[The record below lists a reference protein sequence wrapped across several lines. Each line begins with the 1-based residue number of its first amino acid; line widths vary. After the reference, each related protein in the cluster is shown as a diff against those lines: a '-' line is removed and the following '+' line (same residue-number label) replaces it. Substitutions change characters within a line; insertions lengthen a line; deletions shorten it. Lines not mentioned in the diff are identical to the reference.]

1 MKCLWLLVSCLVENK
16 KKLKWNKSFLI
27 FFTKKEKLKKGRR
40 NIQPNNKYLNA
51 IHSMR
56 LG

>member
-16 KKLKWNKSFLI
+16 KTEVEQEFLD